1 MTIQIN
7 TIFNLI
13 KYNIQ
18 NFYIKNGSKLKW
30 IKTEMDLLKYV
41 RNVPDFPIKGIQFK
55 DITTLAKNH
64 APFKESCDKI
74 IDQFKDKGVKKIAA
88 IEARG
93 YVWGGVIA
101 YQLGAGFV
109 LIRKPG
115 KLPAETFSETYEL
128 EYGTDTLEM
137 HKDAIE
143 KGDNVLIFDDL
154 LATGGTAKAACKLV
168 EKAGGVVI
176 GVAFVIE
183 LTGSLH
189 GRDKLDGYNVL
200 SLIEIPVEE

>member
-1 MTIQIN
+1 
-7 TIFNLI
+7 
-13 KYNIQ
+13 
-18 NFYIKNGSKLKW
+18 
-30 IKTEMDLLKYV
+30 MDLLKYI
-41 RNVPDFPIKGIQFK
+41 RNVPDFPLKGIQFK
-55 DITTLAKNH
+55 DITTLAKIH

-74 IDQFKDKGVKKIAA
+74 IDQFKDKGVTKIAA

-115 KLPAETFSETYEL
+115 KLPAEILSETYEL
-128 EYGTDTLEM
+128 EYGTDTIEM

-143 KGDNVLIFDDL
+143 KGENVLIFDDL

-168 EKAGGVVI
+168 EKAEGVVV

-189 GRDKLDGYNVL
+189 GRDKLEGYNVL